1 MAMHSTL
8 FTRLSVLVTALGLL
22 AVLASPASA
31 APTNAKPAELIE
43 LPCANGA
50 VYTIATIGN
59 GAFTP
64 GHILDAEGRILIPVT
79 FHFVVTNESGDV
91 LFDDTAAKP
100 GQMSGLS
107 GDLIE
112 CTFTETE
119 TDPETGETVTITGT
133 VTLFVTP
140 RG

>member
-1 MAMHSTL
+1 MHPTL

-22 AVLASPASA
+22 AVIASPAAA
-31 APTNAKPAELIE
+31 APTNAKQAELVD
-43 LPCANGA
+43 LTCANGA
-50 VYTIATIGN
+50 TYAIVANGN
-59 GAFTP
+59 GLFSP
-64 GHILDAEGRILIPVT
+64 GHILDAEGRNLIPVA
-79 FHFVVTNESGDV
+79 FHFVGVNESGDV
-91 LFDDTAAKP
+91 LFDETIAKP
-100 GQMSGLS
+100 GQMTGLS
-107 GDLIE
+107 GELLD

>member
-1 MAMHSTL
+1 MQSTL
-8 FTRLSVLVTALGLL
+8 FTRLGALVVAFGLL
-22 AVLASPASA
+22 AVVASPTSA
-31 APTNAKPAELIE
+31 APTNAKPAEIFD
-43 LPCANGA
+43 LPCSNGA

-79 FHFVVTNESGDV
+79 FHFVVTNENGDV

-100 GQMSGLS
+100 GQMAGLT
-107 GDLIE
+107 GDLVE